1 MKTHTYHP
9 RENGRKMVVWT
20 QINGCTFDVTKKASQ
35 IKTHLCG
42 HSVKLSHCHGNHF
55 SKSCF
60 DNFDINLPKIHFYFK
75 FYNFTICVYDIGC

>member
-1 MKTHTYHP
+1 MDALLMSP
-9 RENGRKMVVWT
+9 
-20 QINGCTFDVTKKASQ
+20 KKQ
-35 IKTHLCG
+35 VKYKHICVD
-42 HSVKLSHCHGNHF
+42 SVKLSHCHGNHF